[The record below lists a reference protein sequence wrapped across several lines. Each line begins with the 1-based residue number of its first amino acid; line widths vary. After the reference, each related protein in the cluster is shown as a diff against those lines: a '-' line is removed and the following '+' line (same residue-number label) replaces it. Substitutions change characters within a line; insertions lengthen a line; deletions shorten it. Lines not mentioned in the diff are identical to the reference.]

1 MRQGN
6 GSDLLGANDPR
17 SATIGVIYVAPNDDR
32 ESVLAAILTQEKLG
46 REQIA
51 IVLPNQNKAFHVPV
65 DFDGLKNMRN
75 KLQAKLVIIAPYGSG
90 PAEFARHRRFTYFTS
105 LESYGK
111 SLRDE
116 KEASR
121 PGRSGRWPFRGRRSK
136 LYPLDDATNTNE
148 ELEPASSSDPEA
160 PSALPPAADTAAAA
174 DKQAPQPHVSYA
186 AMGMEDAML
195 TSGNVPAHEPDDEN
209 TALPPLSQRNNAVDD
224 VALASTAAPLVVA
237 NTPANSGSAQDT
249 ISPPPP
255 VQKLEDANPAPD
267 GDIITFPTRKRNTVK
282 LAASPPPD
290 VSEADDDYNAA
301 VADPPVALSRR
312 NSGKTPV
319 VVPAAGGIAPV
330 STGRKAN
337 TGNLAAFG
345 GNPPGGGNTAGGG
358 RRRRGGWIFLALIIL
373 LLASLFLCVTLAF
386 AAPGALPSPVRNF
399 VTGMVGGG
407 APAATVTITPKSAD
421 ELNTYVLTGVT
432 SGTPD
437 SAKRQVQARQL
448 TYTTPSQKKTMP
460 ATGIVDPQPV
470 HATGTLTFYNGN
482 GTSYSVGK
490 TIFTDAK
497 GVQIANNSLVIIPAG
512 SPATGYGHITVPATA
527 ITGGT
532 RGNIRALDFN
542 YMQCCGSSSVFVSN
556 GAFGGGQDPQHYTA
570 VQQSDIDGAAHPLQQ
585 PLTQSAL
592 STLNGMKHTNEQ
604 FVAKPTCTTKVVT
617 DHNAGDRATS
627 VTVTVTATCAGRV
640 YDQIGAQTIAAGLLN
655 KKALQDLGS
664 SYAPVGKVVTSVT
677 KTTID
682 GQGNLSLFVKAEGI
696 WVYQFTN
703 AQKTQ
708 LAKDI
713 AGKNKNDA
721 STLLEQQPGVGHVE
735 KIDITGTE
743 NTTLP
748 MDYTQISIVVQ
759 NVPGIQGTVMPTTS
773 PGSSVTPT
781 TTTGATPIPTSP
793 TPVPSPSVGGS

>member
-51 IVLPNQNKAFHVPV
+51 IVLPNQNKAFHTSV

-75 KLQAKLVIIAPYGSG
+75 KLQAKLVVVAPYGSG
-90 PAEFARHRRFTYFTS
+90 PAEFARQRRFTYFTS

-116 KEASR
+116 KEALR
-121 PGRSGRWPFRGRRSK
+121 PGRSSRWPFTRRRSK
-136 LYPLDDATNTNE
+136 PYPLNDATNANE
-148 ELEPASSSDPEA
+148 EPEPVSSEA
-160 PSALPPAADTAAAA
+160 PSAVPSAVEA
-174 DKQAPQPHVSYA
+174 DKATDNQALQPNAGNAV
-186 AMGMEDAML
+186 MGMKDAML
-195 TSGNVPAHEPDDEN
+195 TSGNAPAPVPDDEN
-209 TALPPLSQRNNAVDD
+209 TALPPLSQRNDADDD
-224 VALASTAAPLVVA
+224 VALASTAVPLVDS
-237 NTPANSGSAQDT
+237 TPANSGTAQDT
-249 ISPPPP
+249 MSSPPPA
-255 VQKLEDANPAPD
+255 QKLDDASSAPD

-282 LAASPPPD
+282 LAASPPSD
-290 VSEADDDYNAA
+290 VSGADDDYDA
-301 VADPPVALSRR
+301 VVVASPVVVSRR
-312 NSGKTPV
+312 NSGKSPA
-319 VVPAAGGIAPV
+319 VVPSTVGIVPL

-345 GNPPGGGNTAGGG
+345 GNPPGGGSAAGGG
-358 RRRRGGWIFLALIIL
+358 RRGRGGWILLALVIL
-373 LLASLFLCVTLAF
+373 LLASLSLCATLAF
-386 AAPGALPSPVRNF
+386 AAPGVLPSPVRNF

-407 APAATVTITPKSAD
+407 APAATVTITPKSVD

-448 TYTTPSQKKTMP
+448 TFTTSPQTKTVS
-460 ATGIVDPQPV
+460 ATGVVDTQPV
-470 HATGTLTFYNGN
+470 QATGTLTFYNGN
-482 GTSYSVGK
+482 GTLYTVAAR
-490 TIFTDAK
+490 TIFTDAN
-497 GVQIANNSLVIIPAG
+497 GVQVANDGPVNIPAG
-512 SPATGYGHITVPATA
+512 SPATGYGRITVPATA

-532 RGNIRALDFN
+532 RGNIQAGDF
-542 YMQCCGSSSVFVSN
+542 YIMQCCGSSSVFVSN

-570 VQQSDIDGAAHPLQQ
+570 VQQSDIDGAANPLKQ

-617 DHNAGDRATS
+617 DHNVGDRATS
-627 VTVTVTATCAGRV
+627 VTVTVTATCAGEA

-664 SYAPVGKVVTSVT
+664 SYAPVGKIVTSVT
-677 KTTID
+677 RTTTD
-682 GQGNLSLFVKAEGI
+682 KQGNLSLFVKAEGI
-696 WVYQFTN
+696 WVYQFSN

-735 KIDITGTE
+735 KIDITGNE

-748 MDYTQISIVVQ
+748 IDYTQISIVVQ
-759 NVPGIQGTVMPTTS
+759 NVPGIQGTVTPTTS
-773 PGSSVTPT
+773 PGGSITPT